1 MNSKADRMSN
11 YEKWCEQWRIK
22 FLNMDQGVLVQR
34 LPELKD
40 KGQWLVLSHFGR
52 KFGVHKA
59 DGKIIAMDDS
69 EPISCY
75 EKLNIYTLFGY
86 VSPFAAQK
94 EAWVKFDQLKN
105 AAPFSKAFQAGII
118 EPFGRTFNGHM
129 SELEQAFRN
138 LQGRKISQADVGYEL
153 DAFQCLPVKFL
164 FWEGDDEFPAQ
175 GNLLFDASAT
185 DYIHVESI
193 VTIAAVGL
201 NRLAAAAGVPLDRS
215 CFPIF

>member
-1 MNSKADRMSN
+1 MKPKVEEMSN

-22 FLNMDQGVLVQR
+22 FLDMDQKVLKTR
-34 LPELKD
+34 LPELQD
-40 KGQWLVLSHFGR
+40 EGQWLTLSHFGR
-52 KFGVHKA
+52 KFGVNKL
-59 DGKIIAMDDS
+59 DGHIRAMEDS
-69 EPISCY
+69 ESISCY

-86 VSPFAAQK
+86 VSPFATIK
-94 EAWVKFDQLKN
+94 GNWVKFDQLKD

-129 SELEQAFRN
+129 AELEQAFCK
-138 LQGRKISQADVGYEL
+138 LQGRKTPQSDVGYEI
-153 DAFQCLPVKFL
+153 DAFGCMPVKFL
-164 FWEGDDEFPAQ
+164 FWEGDDEFPSQ

-185 DYIHVESI
+185 DFIHVESI

-201 NRLAAAAGVPLDRS
+201 EKLAKAAALPLDRS